1 MATGQPFI
9 YLFLLL
15 SCFII
20 LESMKS
26 PIAKQNNE
34 KNLHWLFKTLKNIAL
49 SGIFKTFWKAY
60 GKTIDKHHQV
70 LTVVSDKY
78 AFKIVRY
85 IPVFYMSE
93 TKT

>member
-9 YLFLLL
+9 YLLLL

-49 SGIFKTFWKAY
+49 SGIFKTF
-60 GKTIDKHHQV
+60 
-70 LTVVSDKY
+70 
-78 AFKIVRY
+78 
-85 IPVFYMSE
+85 
-93 TKT
+93 